1 MPSHFRISQPSPEA
15 VALGHGPSGGV
26 LEGSP
31 RPRLEPVPGL
41 RNFCITVSYR

>member
-41 RNFCITVSYR
+41 RNFCIAASYR